1 MKVIKAASPPSM
13 SLIPLT
19 SAPAFSKIVK
29 TEYRYKKLVGGNAS
43 GMSHFAM
50 AVDIGGTFTDVVL
63 RDSTGRTFVDKT
75 LTTPKSLDVGF
86 FEAVDAVL
94 KTAGIAPAAV
104 TDVVVHATTVVTNA
118 VIERKGPLT
127 ALLVTEGFR
136 DILTIRD
143 EHRYEMFDPQIEFP
157 EPLISREMTFGVAE
171 RVIATGEAIKPIDPA
186 QIEAIV
192 DDLKRKGAVSVAV
205 SLLNSYLNPGNE
217 RAIRDIIRT
226 RAPDMYVSISSDVAP
241 QIREYPR
248 TSTAAMNAYTAPI
261 TGPYLDAL
269 SRGLKQRGFVHD
281 PLIMLSNGG
290 VIGIDVAKR
299 FPVRMVE
306 SGPAAGALAAAY
318 YAEVLGLDR
327 MLSFDMGG
335 TTAKACILEDRTP
348 LVVGSFEVDRIY
360 RFKSGSGLPIL
371 IPSVDMIEI
380 GAGGGSIA
388 SVSDL
393 GLLKVGPQ
401 SAGSMPGPV
410 CYGRGGKQPTVTD
423 ADLALGYLSVDNF
436 LGGDMKLDL
445 AGAEKQLA
453 ELAKALGTSMLEAA
467 AGIYRVV
474 GESMAAA
481 ARAHAVDRGI
491 DYRGLPLFA
500 FGGAGPVHACYVA
513 ELLES
518 PVVIFPPLAS
528 VLSAFGT
535 LVTPPRLDLGRG
547 ALSRLSVLDWA
558 QVTSMLTELET
569 DSCSGLASAG
579 CKPDEITLRFG
590 ADMRYFGQQ
599 NEVATWFD
607 ADPRGKQDLAWVR
620 ETFEKDY
627 EKLYHLRLPEVDAEV
642 VSWRLIAAGPSASR
656 DSVPELSATAG
667 KPKTARRAR
676 FNGGDVDTPV
686 YQRRELA
693 RDQSTS
699 GPAII
704 EERETTI
711 IILPGWRASVH
722 ATGCIM
728 ATKA

>member
-1 MKVIKAASPPSM
+1 
-13 SLIPLT
+13 
-19 SAPAFSKIVK
+19 
-29 TEYRYKKLVGGNAS
+29 
-43 GMSHFAM
+43 MSHYAM
-50 AVDIGGTFTDVVL
+50 AIDIGGTFTDVVL
-63 RDSTGRTFVDKT
+63 RDGTGHTWVDKT
-75 LTTPKSLDVGF
+75 LTTPKSLDIGF
-86 FEAVDAVL
+86 FTAIDSVL
-94 KTAGIAPAAV
+94 KTAAIKPAAV
-104 TDVVVHATTVVTNA
+104 TDVLVHATTVVTNA

-136 DILTIRD
+136 DILSIRD

-157 EPLISREMTFGVAE
+157 EPLIAREMTFGVAE
-171 RVIATGEAIKPIDPA
+171 RTLATGEVIKPVDEKLV
-186 QIEAIV
+186 EAIV
-192 DDLKRKGAVSVAV
+192 DDLKKKGVVSVAV
-205 SLLNSYLNPGNE
+205 SLLNAYLNPANE
-217 RAIRDIIRT
+217 RVVRDIIIK
-226 RAPDMYVSISSDVAP
+226 RAPELYVSISSDVAP

-248 TSTAAMNAYTAPI
+248 TSTVAMNAYTAPI

-269 SRGLKQRGFVHD
+269 RDGLKQRGFAHD

-290 VIGIDVAKR
+290 VIGIDVARR

-327 MLSFDMGG
+327 LLSFDMGG
-335 TTAKACILEDRTP
+335 TTAKACIIEDRTP
-348 LVVGSFEVDRIY
+348 LVVGDFEVDRIY

-401 SAGSMPGPV
+401 SAGSTPGPV
-410 CYGRGGKQPTVTD
+410 CYGRGGTQPCVTD
-423 ADLALGYLSVDNF
+423 ADLVLGYLSADNF

-445 AGAEKQLA
+445 AGARKQLGALA
-453 ELAKALGTSMLEAA
+453 EKLGTSVSEAA
-467 AGIYRVV
+467 SGIYRVV
-474 GESMAAA
+474 GESMTAA

-513 ELLES
+513 ELLDS
-518 PVVIFPPLAS
+518 PVVIYPPLAS

-547 ALSRLSVLDWA
+547 ALARLSSVDWA
-558 QVTSMLTELET
+558 QVTSILTELES
-569 DSCSGLASAG
+569 DARAGLASAG
-579 CKPDEITLRFG
+579 CKPAEITLRFG
-590 ADMRYFGQQ
+590 VDIRYFGQQ
-599 NEVATWFD
+599 NEVTAWCDT
-607 ADPRGKQDLAWVR
+607 DPRQKQDAAWLR
-620 ETFEKDY
+620 SLFEDEY
-627 EKLYHLRLPEVDAEV
+627 DKLYHLRLPEVDVEV
-642 VSWRLIAAGPSASR
+642 VSWRLIASGPSAARDAASTLGATPPGPKRSR
-656 DSVPELSATAG
+656 KAH
-667 KPKTARRAR
+667 
-676 FNGGDVDTPV
+676 FGGADVDTPV

-693 RDQSTS
+693 EDQAIK

-711 IILPGWRASVH
+711 IILPGWTARVH
-722 ATGCIM
+722 ATGSIM
-728 ATKA
+728 ASRE

>member
-1 MKVIKAASPPSM
+1 MANYA
-13 SLIPLT
+13 L
-19 SAPAFSKIVK
+19 
-29 TEYRYKKLVGGNAS
+29 
-43 GMSHFAM
+43 

-63 RDSTGRTFVDKT
+63 RSGSGETWVDKT
-75 LTTPKSLDVGF
+75 LTTPESLDIGF
-86 FEAVDAVL
+86 FRAVDSAL
-94 KTAGIAPAAV
+94 AKARIEAAAV
-104 TDVVVHATTVVTNA
+104 NDVVVHATTVVTNS

-127 ALLVTEGFR
+127 ALLVTDGFR
-136 DILTIRD
+136 DILTIKD

-157 EPLISREMTFGVAE
+157 EQLVSREMTLGVPE
-171 RVIATGEAIKPIDPA
+171 RVLATGEVIIPLDGAKA
-186 QIEAIV
+186 AAIV
-192 DDLKRKGAVSVAV
+192 DDLKAKGVVSIAI
-205 SLLNSYLNPGNE
+205 SFLNAYLNPENE
-217 RAIRDIIRT
+217 RAMREVVKA

-248 TSTAAMNAYTAPI
+248 TSTVVMNAYTAPI

-269 SRGLKQRGFVHD
+269 RDGLEKRGFAND

-290 VIGIDVAKR
+290 VIGIDIAKK

-327 MLSFDMGG
+327 LLSFDMGG
-335 TTAKACILEDRTP
+335 TTAKACIIEDRHP
-348 LVVGSFEVDRIY
+348 LISGDFEVDRIY

-388 SVSDL
+388 SVSNL

-401 SAGSMPGPV
+401 SAGSSPGPV
-410 CYGRGGKQPTVTD
+410 AYGRGGTNATVTD
-423 ADLALGYLSVDNF
+423 ADLVLGYLSADNF

-453 ELAKALGTSMLEAA
+453 KLGEKLGTEPRDVA

-474 GESMAAA
+474 GESMTAA

-491 DYRGLPLFA
+491 DYRGVPLFA

-518 PVVIFPPLAS
+518 PMVIYPPLAS

-535 LVTPPRLDLGRG
+535 LVTPPRLDLSQG
-547 ALSRLSVLDWA
+547 ALSRLSALSWSDIDRIITKLVADGTA
-558 QVTSMLTELET
+558 
-569 DSCSGLASAG
+569 GLASAG
-579 CKPDEITLRFG
+579 CKAADLAFQYG
-590 ADMRYFGQQ
+590 ADLRYFGQQ
-599 NEVATWFD
+599 NEVTVWFD
-607 ADPRGKQDLAWVR
+607 TDPRKKHDAAWVR
-620 ETFEKDY
+620 SVFEIGY
-627 EKLYHLRLPEVDAEV
+627 EKLYSLRLPDVDVEI
-642 VSWRLIAAGPSASR
+642 VSWRLVATGPLASR
-656 DSVPELSATAG
+656 DSKVALPHKSAEPTG
-667 KPKTARRAR
+667 RRSAR
-676 FNGGDVDTPV
+676 FNGEDVPTPV
-686 YQRRELA
+686 YA
-693 RDQSTS
+693 RKMLTQGQAIQ

-711 IILPGWRASVH
+711 IILPDWRAKVD

-728 ATKA
+728 ASKE

>member
-1 MKVIKAASPPSM
+1 
-13 SLIPLT
+13 
-19 SAPAFSKIVK
+19 
-29 TEYRYKKLVGGNAS
+29 
-43 GMSHFAM
+43 MSHYAM

-63 RDSTGRTFVDKT
+63 RGSDGRTFVDKT

-86 FEAVDAVL
+86 FQAIDAVL
-94 KTAGIAPAAV
+94 ETAGIAPAAV
-104 TDVVVHATTVVTNA
+104 TDVLVHATTVVTNA

-127 ALLVTEGFR
+127 ALLVTQGFR

-157 EPLISREMTFGVAE
+157 EPLIPREMTFGVAE
-171 RVIATGEAIKPIDPA
+171 RVLATGEVLAAIDIA
-186 QIEAIV
+186 QVEATV
-192 DDLKRKGAVSVAV
+192 DELKRKGVVSLAV
-205 SLLNSYLNPGNE
+205 SLLNAYLNPANE
-217 RAIRDIIRT
+217 RAIRDIIQK
-226 RAPDMYVSISSDVAP
+226 RAPAMYVSISSDVAP

-248 TSTAAMNAYTAPI
+248 TSTAAMNAYTMPI

-269 SRGLKQRGFVHD
+269 RQGLTQRGFPND

-306 SGPAAGALAAAY
+306 SGPAAGALAATY

-327 MLSFDMGG
+327 LLSFDMGG
-335 TTAKACILEDRTP
+335 TTAKACIIEDRSP
-348 LVVGSFEVDRIY
+348 LVVGTFEVDRIY

-423 ADLALGYLSVDNF
+423 ADLVLGYLSADNF

-445 AGAEKQLA
+445 PGAQTQLA
-453 ELAKALGTSMLEAA
+453 ELASKLGTSVAEAA

-474 GESMAAA
+474 GESMTAA

-518 PVVIFPPLAS
+518 PVVIYPPLAS

-547 ALSRLSVLDWA
+547 ALSRLSVLDWRH
-558 QVTSMLTELET
+558 VESVLTELES
-569 DSCSGLASAG
+569 DARSGLASAG
-579 CKPDEITLRFG
+579 CKPGEITLRFG

-599 NEVATWFD
+599 NEVTTWFD
-607 ADPRGKQDLAWVR
+607 ADPSEKQDRAWVR
-620 ETFEKDY
+620 ESFEKDY
-627 EKLYHLRLPEVDAEV
+627 EKLYSLRLPDVDAEV
-642 VSWRLIAAGPSASR
+642 VSWRLIAAGPAVTR
-656 DSVPELSATAG
+656 DSTPEFGAAPA
-667 KPKTARRAR
+667 KPKTARKAR
-676 FNGGDVDTPV
+676 FNGGDMETPV

-693 RDQSTS
+693 RDQSIG

-711 IILPGWRASVH
+711 IILPGWRATVH